1 MGNSVKLCL
10 LFATHLVARARTHQ
24 TKIMIFD
31 KAFISYLVIMSTCS
45 GLPVNQ
51 EEAEE
56 VVVKDEAIFEALR
69 DHDLQLSMNGGQS
82 GGWFRL
88 FGESEETT
96 SRPKRQDDAM
106 ADDLVVPP
114 VVLPVTVAPT
124 TTEAPA
130 PIDDAYAQRLKGS
143 AIALALKLA
152 NAKPQKVVR
161 SGGYGGRK
169 KRQAFLTRARP
180 VTKAPQ
186 KIVRTPGY
194 GRKKRQ
200 AFLASARP
208 ISTNP
213 ATLTSA
219 IVQPVTV
226 APTTEA
232 PAPIL
237 PPRLQGSAIALAL
250 ELSDAKPQ
258 EIVRSG
264 GYGGR
269 KKRQISDEEEEAIL
283 QEISEIESSLLP
295 ESTVIQV
302 ILPQVTSWG
311 ETGIVLPVKSS
322 A

>member
-24 TKIMIFD
+24 TKIMIFE

-51 EEAEE
+51 EEAE
-56 VVVKDEAIFEALR
+56 VVIKDEATFEKLR
-69 DHDLQLSMNGGQS
+69 DHELQLSMNGGQS

-88 FGESEETT
+88 FDESEDQTS

-130 PIDDAYAQRLKGS
+130 PIDDSYAQRLEGS
-143 AIALALKLA
+143 ATALANKLA
-152 NAKPQKVVR
+152 NAKR
-161 SGGYGGRK
+161 
-169 KRQAFLTRARP
+169 
-180 VTKAPQ
+180 Q
-186 KIVRTPGY
+186 KIVRAGGY

-200 AFLASARP
+200 
-208 ISTNP
+208 IS
-213 ATLTSA
+213 
-219 IVQPVTV
+219 
-226 APTTEA
+226 
-232 PAPIL
+232 
-237 PPRLQGSAIALAL
+237 
-250 ELSDAKPQ
+250 
-258 EIVRSG
+258 
-264 GYGGR
+264 
-269 KKRQISDEEEEAIL
+269 EEEETIL
-283 QEISEIESSLLP
+283 QEISEIESLLP

-302 ILPQVTSWG
+302 ILPQVKSWG

>member
-1 MGNSVKLCL
+1 
-10 LFATHLVARARTHQ
+10 
-24 TKIMIFD
+24 
-31 KAFISYLVIMSTCS
+31 MSTCS

-56 VVVKDEAIFEALR
+56 VVVIDEAIFEELR

-82 GGWFRL
+82 GGWLLL

-130 PIDDAYAQRLKGS
+130 PIDDAYAQRLEGS
-143 AIALALKLA
+143 SIALALKLA
-152 NAKPQKVVR
+152 DAKPQK
-161 SGGYGGRK
+161 
-169 KRQAFLTRARP
+169 
-180 VTKAPQ
+180 
-186 KIVRTPGY
+186 
-194 GRKKRQ
+194 
-200 AFLASARP
+200 
-208 ISTNP
+208 
-213 ATLTSA
+213 
-219 IVQPVTV
+219 
-226 APTTEA
+226 
-232 PAPIL
+232 
-237 PPRLQGSAIALAL
+237 
-250 ELSDAKPQ
+250 
-258 EIVRSG
+258 IVRSG

-295 ESTVIQV
+295 ESIVIQV

-311 ETGIVLPVKSS
+311 ETGIVLPKSS
-322 A
+322 S

>member
-24 TKIMIFD
+24 TKIMIFE

-51 EEAEE
+51 EEAE
-56 VVVKDEAIFEALR
+56 VVNVKDEAIFEALR
-69 DHDLQLSMNGGQS
+69 DHELQLSMNGGQS

-88 FGESEETT
+88 FDESEETSS

-106 ADDLVVPP
+106 VDDLVVPP

-130 PIDDAYAQRLKGS
+130 PIDDAYAQRLEGS
-143 AIALALKLA
+143 AIALANKLA
-152 NAKPQKVVR
+152 NAKRQEIVR
-161 SGGYGGRK
+161 SG
-169 KRQAFLTRARP
+169 
-180 VTKAPQ
+180 
-186 KIVRTPGY
+186 GY

-200 AFLASARP
+200 AFLARARP

-219 IVQPVTV
+219 TRTRSSSGYGRKKRQAPVQPVTV
-226 APTTEA
+226 APTTET
-232 PAPIL
+232 PAPI
-237 PPRLQGSAIALAL
+237 PRLEGSAIALANKL
-250 ELSDAKPQ
+250 ANAKPQ
-258 EIVRSG
+258 TIVRAG
-264 GYGGR
+264 GYGR
-269 KKRQISDEEEEAIL
+269 KKRQISEEEEAIL
-283 QEISEIESSLLP
+283 QEISEIESLLP

-302 ILPQVTSWG
+302 IIPQVKSWG

>member
-130 PIDDAYAQRLKGS
+130 PIDDSYAQRLEGS
-143 AIALALKLA
+143 AIALANKLA
-152 NAKPQKVVR
+152 NAKR
-161 SGGYGGRK
+161 
-169 KRQAFLTRARP
+169 
-180 VTKAPQ
+180 Q
-186 KIVRTPGY
+186 KIVRSEGY

-200 AFLASARP
+200 AFLASTRP

-226 APTTEA
+226 ASTAEA
-232 PAPIL
+232 PAPIRI
-237 PPRLQGSAIALAL
+237 PRLQGSAIALAL

-269 KKRQISDEEEEAIL
+269 KKRQISDEEEEDSIL
-283 QEISEIESSLLP
+283 QEISEIESLLP

-302 ILPQVTSWG
+302 
-311 ETGIVLPVKSS
+311 
-322 A
+322 

>member
-24 TKIMIFD
+24 TKIMIFE
-31 KAFISYLVIMSTCS
+31 KAFISYLVIMSTRS

-56 VVVKDEAIFEALR
+56 VVNVKDEAIFEELR
-69 DHDLQLSMNGGQS
+69 DRDLQLSMNGGQS
-82 GGWFRL
+82 GGWFLL
-88 FGESEETT
+88 FDESEET
-96 SRPKRQDDAM
+96 RPKRQDAM

-130 PIDDAYAQRLKGS
+130 PIDDAYAQRLEGS
-143 AIALALKLA
+143 AIALANKLA
-152 NAKPQKVVR
+152 NAKRQEIVR
-161 SGGYGGRK
+161 SG
-169 KRQAFLTRARP
+169 
-180 VTKAPQ
+180 
-186 KIVRTPGY
+186 GY

-200 AFLASARP
+200 AFLARARP

-219 IVQPVTV
+219 TRTRSSSGYGRKKRQVPVQPVTV

-232 PAPIL
+232 PAPIRI
-237 PPRLQGSAIALAL
+237 PRLEGSAIALANKL
-250 ELSDAKPQ
+250 ANAKSQP
-258 EIVRSG
+258 IVRAG
-264 GYGGR
+264 GYGR
-269 KKRQISDEEEEAIL
+269 KKRQISEEEEAIL
-283 QEISEIESSLLP
+283 QEISEIESLQLP

-302 ILPQVTSWG
+302 ILPQVKSWG

-322 A
+322 

>member
-82 GGWFRL
+82 GGWLQL
-88 FGESEETT
+88 FADSEETS

-114 VVLPVTVAPT
+114 VVLPVAVAPT

-169 KRQAFLTRARP
+169 KRQ
-180 VTKAPQ
+180 
-186 KIVRTPGY
+186 
-194 GRKKRQ
+194 
-200 AFLASARP
+200 
-208 ISTNP
+208 IS
-213 ATLTSA
+213 
-219 IVQPVTV
+219 
-226 APTTEA
+226 
-232 PAPIL
+232 
-237 PPRLQGSAIALAL
+237 
-250 ELSDAKPQ
+250 D
-258 EIVRSG
+258 
-264 GYGGR
+264 
-269 KKRQISDEEEEAIL
+269 DEEEA
-283 QEISEIESSLLP
+283 
-295 ESTVIQV
+295 
-302 ILPQVTSWG
+302 
-311 ETGIVLPVKSS
+311 
-322 A
+322 

>member
-10 LFATHLVARARTHQ
+10 LFATHLVAQARTHQ

-82 GGWFRL
+82 GGWLLL

-96 SRPKRQDDAM
+96 SSPKRQDDAM

-143 AIALALKLA
+143 AIALANKLA
-152 NAKPQKVVR
+152 NAKR
-161 SGGYGGRK
+161 
-169 KRQAFLTRARP
+169 
-180 VTKAPQ
+180 Q
-186 KIVRTPGY
+186 KIVRTGGY

-200 AFLASARP
+200 AFLARTRP
-208 ISTNP
+208 ISANP
-213 ATLTSA
+213 A
-219 IVQPVTV
+219 
-226 APTTEA
+226 
-232 PAPIL
+232 
-237 PPRLQGSAIALAL
+237 
-250 ELSDAKPQ
+250 
-258 EIVRSG
+258 
-264 GYGGR
+264 
-269 KKRQISDEEEEAIL
+269 
-283 QEISEIESSLLP
+283 
-295 ESTVIQV
+295 
-302 ILPQVTSWG
+302 
-311 ETGIVLPVKSS
+311 
-322 A
+322 

>member
-10 LFATHLVARARTHQ
+10 LLATHLVARARTHQ
-24 TKIMIFD
+24 TKIMIFE
-31 KAFISYLVIMSTCS
+31 KAFISYLVIMTTCS

-51 EEAEE
+51 EEAE
-56 VVVKDEAIFEALR
+56 VVIKDEATFEELR
-69 DHDLQLSMNGGQS
+69 DHELQLSMNGGQS

-88 FGESEETT
+88 FDESEDQTS

-130 PIDDAYAQRLKGS
+130 PIDDAYAHRLEGS
-143 AIALALKLA
+143 AIALANKLA
-152 NAKPQKVVR
+152 NAKR
-161 SGGYGGRK
+161 
-169 KRQAFLTRARP
+169 
-180 VTKAPQ
+180 Q
-186 KIVRTPGY
+186 KIVRSEGY

-200 AFLASARP
+200 AFLASTRP

-226 APTTEA
+226 ASTAEA
-232 PAPIL
+232 PAPIRI
-237 PPRLQGSAIALAL
+237 PRLQGSAIALAL

-269 KKRQISDEEEEAIL
+269 KKKTNL
-283 QEISEIESSLLP
+283 
-295 ESTVIQV
+295 
-302 ILPQVTSWG
+302 
-311 ETGIVLPVKSS
+311 
-322 A
+322 

>member
-24 TKIMIFD
+24 TKIMIFE

-45 GLPVNQ
+45 GLPVTQ

-56 VVVKDEAIFEALR
+56 AVNVKDEAIFEELR
-69 DHDLQLSMNGGQS
+69 DHELQLSTNGGQS

-88 FGESEETT
+88 FDESEDQTSS

-143 AIALALKLA
+143 AIALANKLA
-152 NAKPQKVVR
+152 NAKR
-161 SGGYGGRK
+161 
-169 KRQAFLTRARP
+169 
-180 VTKAPQ
+180 Q
-186 KIVRTPGY
+186 KIVRSEGY

-213 ATLTSA
+213 VTLTSA

-232 PAPIL
+232 PAPIRI
-237 PPRLQGSAIALAL
+237 PRLQGSAIALANKL
-250 ELSDAKPQ
+250 ANAKPQ
-258 EIVRSG
+258 EIQRSG

>member
-82 GGWFRL
+82 GGWLLL

-143 AIALALKLA
+143 AIALANKLA
-152 NAKPQKVVR
+152 NAR
-161 SGGYGGRK
+161 R
-169 KRQAFLTRARP
+169 
-180 VTKAPQ
+180 Q
-186 KIVRTPGY
+186 KIVRSEGY

-200 AFLASARP
+200 AFLASTRP

-232 PAPIL
+232 PAPIRI
-237 PPRLQGSAIALAL
+237 PRLQGSAIALAL

-269 KKRQISDEEEEAIL
+269 KKRQISDEEEDSIL

>member
-24 TKIMIFD
+24 TKIMIFE

-51 EEAEE
+51 EEAE
-56 VVVKDEAIFEALR
+56 VVIKDEATFEKLR
-69 DHDLQLSMNGGQS
+69 DHELQLSMNGGQS

-88 FGESEETT
+88 FDESEETSS

-130 PIDDAYAQRLKGS
+130 PIDDAYAQRLEGS
-143 AIALALKLA
+143 AIALANKLA
-152 NAKPQKVVR
+152 NAKRQEIVR
-161 SGGYGGRK
+161 SG
-169 KRQAFLTRARP
+169 
-180 VTKAPQ
+180 
-186 KIVRTPGY
+186 GY

-200 AFLASARP
+200 ATR
-208 ISTNP
+208 I
-213 ATLTSA
+213 
-219 IVQPVTV
+219 
-226 APTTEA
+226 
-232 PAPIL
+232 
-237 PPRLQGSAIALAL
+237 PRLQGSAIALANKL
-250 ELSDAKPQ
+250 ANAKPQ
-258 EIVRSG
+258 TIARGGG
-264 GYGGR
+264 GYGR
-269 KKRQISDEEEEAIL
+269 KKRQISDEEDEAIL
-283 QEISEIESSLLP
+283 QEISEIESLLP

-302 ILPQVTSWG
+302 ILPQVKSWG
-311 ETGIVLPVKSS
+311 ETGILLPVKSS

>member
-31 KAFISYLVIMSTCS
+31 KAFITYLVIMSTCS

-56 VVVKDEAIFEALR
+56 VVVTDEAIFEALR

-82 GGWFRL
+82 GGWLLL

-106 ADDLVVPP
+106 AVDLVVPP

-143 AIALALKLA
+143 AIALANKLA
-152 NAKPQKVVR
+152 NAKR
-161 SGGYGGRK
+161 
-169 KRQAFLTRARP
+169 
-180 VTKAPQ
+180 Q
-186 KIVRTPGY
+186 KIVRSEGY

-200 AFLASARP
+200 AFLARARP
-208 ISTNP
+208 ISTSP

-237 PPRLQGSAIALAL
+237 PARLQGSAIALANKL
-250 ELSDAKPQ
+250 ANAKPQ
-258 EIVRSG
+258 EIQRTN
-264 GYGGR
+264 GYGR
-269 KKRQISDEEEEAIL
+269 KKRQISDDEEEAIL

>member
-82 GGWFRL
+82 GGWLLL

-130 PIDDAYAQRLKGS
+130 PIDDAYAQRLEGS
-143 AIALALKLA
+143 AIALANKLA
-152 NAKPQKVVR
+152 NAKRQEIVR
-161 SGGYGGRK
+161 SG
-169 KRQAFLTRARP
+169 
-180 VTKAPQ
+180 
-186 KIVRTPGY
+186 GY

-200 AFLASARP
+200 AFLARARP

-219 IVQPVTV
+219 TRTRSSSGYGRKKRQAPVQPVTV

-232 PAPIL
+232 PAPI
-237 PPRLQGSAIALAL
+237 PRQPRLEGSAIALANKL
-250 ELSDAKPQ
+250 ANAKPQ
-258 EIVRSG
+258 TIVRSG
-264 GYGGR
+264 GYGR
-269 KKRQISDEEEEAIL
+269 KKRQISDDEEEAIL
-283 QEISEIESSLLP
+283 QEISEIESLLP

-302 ILPQVTSWG
+302 ILPQVKSWG
-311 ETGIVLPVKSS
+311 ETGILLPVKSS

>member
-10 LFATHLVARARTHQ
+10 LFATHLVAQARTHQ

-82 GGWFRL
+82 GGWLLL

-130 PIDDAYAQRLKGS
+130 PIDDAYAQRLAGS
-143 AIALALKLA
+143 AIALANKLA
-152 NAKPQKVVR
+152 NAKR
-161 SGGYGGRK
+161 
-169 KRQAFLTRARP
+169 
-180 VTKAPQ
+180 Q
-186 KIVRTPGY
+186 KIVRAGGY

-200 AFLASARP
+200 
-208 ISTNP
+208 IS
-213 ATLTSA
+213 
-219 IVQPVTV
+219 
-226 APTTEA
+226 
-232 PAPIL
+232 
-237 PPRLQGSAIALAL
+237 
-250 ELSDAKPQ
+250 
-258 EIVRSG
+258 
-264 GYGGR
+264 
-269 KKRQISDEEEEAIL
+269 EEDEAIL
-283 QEISEIESSLLP
+283 QEISEIESLQLP

-302 ILPQVTSWG
+302 IIPQVKSWG
-311 ETGIVLPVKSS
+311 ETGILLPVKSS

>member
-51 EEAEE
+51 EEAE
-56 VVVKDEAIFEALR
+56 VVIKDEAIFEELR
-69 DHDLQLSMNGGQS
+69 DHELQLSMNGGQS

-88 FGESEETT
+88 FDESEQTS

-130 PIDDAYAQRLKGS
+130 PIDDAYAQRLEGS
-143 AIALALKLA
+143 AIALANKLA
-152 NAKPQKVVR
+152 NAKRQEIVR
-161 SGGYGGRK
+161 SG
-169 KRQAFLTRARP
+169 
-180 VTKAPQ
+180 
-186 KIVRTPGY
+186 GY

-200 AFLASARP
+200 AFLARARP

-219 IVQPVTV
+219 TRTRSSSGYGRKKRQAPVQPVTV
-226 APTTEA
+226 APTTET
-232 PAPIL
+232 PAPI
-237 PPRLQGSAIALAL
+237 PRQPRLEGSAIALANKL
-250 ELSDAKPQ
+250 ANAKSQP
-258 EIVRSG
+258 IVRAG
-264 GYGGR
+264 GYGR
-269 KKRQISDEEEEAIL
+269 KKRQISKEEEAIL
-283 QEISEIESSLLP
+283 QEISEIESLQLP

-302 ILPQVTSWG
+302 IIPQVKSWG
-311 ETGIVLPVKSS
+311 ETGILLPVKSS

>member
-82 GGWFRL
+82 GGWLLL
-88 FGESEETT
+88 FGESEESS

-143 AIALALKLA
+143 AIALALKLS
-152 NAKPQKVVR
+152 NAKR
-161 SGGYGGRK
+161 
-169 KRQAFLTRARP
+169 
-180 VTKAPQ
+180 Q
-186 KIVRTPGY
+186 KIVRSEGY

-200 AFLASARP
+200 AFLARARP

-219 IVQPVTV
+219 TRTRSSSGYGRKKRQAPVQPVTV

-250 ELSDAKPQ
+250 KLADAKPQ
-258 EIVRSG
+258 KIVRSG
-264 GYGGR
+264 GYSGR
-269 KKRQISDEEEEAIL
+269 KKRQISDDGDRPSSLLPLSSMHEPYVHGRKKRQISDDEEDAIL
-283 QEISEIESSLLP
+283 QEISEIESLLP
-295 ESTVIQV
+295 
-302 ILPQVTSWG
+302 
-311 ETGIVLPVKSS
+311 
-322 A
+322 

>member
-1 MGNSVKLCL
+1 
-10 LFATHLVARARTHQ
+10 
-24 TKIMIFD
+24 
-31 KAFISYLVIMSTCS
+31 MSTCS

-152 NAKPQKVVR
+152 NAKPQE
-161 SGGYGGRK
+161 
-169 KRQAFLTRARP
+169 
-180 VTKAPQ
+180 
-186 KIVRTPGY
+186 IVRAGGY

-200 AFLASARP
+200 APVQRP
-208 ISTNP
+208 VDI
-213 ATLTSA
+213 
-219 IVQPVTV
+219 PVTV
-226 APTTEA
+226 APTTTEA
-232 PAPIL
+232 PAPI
-237 PPRLQGSAIALAL
+237 
-250 ELSDAKPQ
+250 
-258 EIVRSG
+258 
-264 GYGGR
+264 
-269 KKRQISDEEEEAIL
+269 
-283 QEISEIESSLLP
+283 
-295 ESTVIQV
+295 
-302 ILPQVTSWG
+302 
-311 ETGIVLPVKSS
+311 
-322 A
+322 

>member
-24 TKIMIFD
+24 TKIMIFE

-51 EEAEE
+51 EEAE
-56 VVVKDEAIFEALR
+56 VVIKDEATFEKLR
-69 DHDLQLSMNGGQS
+69 DHELQLSMNGGQS

-88 FGESEETT
+88 FDESEETS

-130 PIDDAYAQRLKGS
+130 PIDDSYAQRLEGS
-143 AIALALKLA
+143 AIALANKLA
-152 NAKPQKVVR
+152 NAKR
-161 SGGYGGRK
+161 
-169 KRQAFLTRARP
+169 
-180 VTKAPQ
+180 Q
-186 KIVRTPGY
+186 KIVHAGGY

-200 AFLASARP
+200 ATR
-208 ISTNP
+208 I
-213 ATLTSA
+213 
-219 IVQPVTV
+219 
-226 APTTEA
+226 
-232 PAPIL
+232 
-237 PPRLQGSAIALAL
+237 PRLQGSAIALANKL
-250 ELSDAKPQ
+250 ANAKPQ
-258 EIVRSG
+258 TIVRGGG
-264 GYGGR
+264 GYGR

-283 QEISEIESSLLP
+283 QEISEIESLLP

-302 ILPQVTSWG
+302 ILPQVKSWG
-311 ETGIVLPVKSS
+311 ETGILLPVKSS

>member
-31 KAFISYLVIMSTCS
+31 KAFITYLVIMSTCS

-56 VVVKDEAIFEALR
+56 VVVTDEAIFEALR

-82 GGWFRL
+82 GGWLLL

-130 PIDDAYAQRLKGS
+130 PIDDAYAHRLEGS
-143 AIALALKLA
+143 AIALANKLA
-152 NAKPQKVVR
+152 NAKR
-161 SGGYGGRK
+161 
-169 KRQAFLTRARP
+169 
-180 VTKAPQ
+180 Q
-186 KIVRTPGY
+186 KIVRAGGY

-232 PAPIL
+232 PAPIRI
-237 PPRLQGSAIALAL
+237 PRLQGSAIALANKL
-250 ELSDAKPQ
+250 ANAKPQ
-258 EIVRSG
+258 EIQRSG

-269 KKRQISDEEEEAIL
+269 KKRQISDDGDRPSSLLPLSSMHEPYVPGRKKRHISDDEEDAIL
-283 QEISEIESSLLP
+283 QEISEIESLLP
-295 ESTVIQV
+295 
-302 ILPQVTSWG
+302 
-311 ETGIVLPVKSS
+311 
-322 A
+322 